1 MFDPSREDVRR
12 FFCETWRK
20 HRERLPLSALE
31 ALALDWILEHPEY
44 HALLA
49 APEQALASD
58 FGVESGRTNP
68 FLHLSLHLAVAEQL
82 QIDQPP
88 GIRAAYQRLAHRT
101 GSAHEAAHALLECL
115 GEVLWRSQRDKA
127 PPDAAAYL
135 ACIARRAGAGAPG
148 NGNDL
153 PGRHG
158 GGPPT
163 R

>member
-1 MFDPSREDVRR
+1 MFDPSRNDVRR

-20 HRERLPLSALE
+20 HGERLPLSPLE
-31 ALALDWILEHPEY
+31 AMALDWILEHPEY

-88 GIRAAYQRLAHRT
+88 GIRAEYERLAQRT
-101 GSAHEAAHALLECL
+101 GSTHEAAHVLLECL
-115 GEVLWRSQRDKA
+115 GEVLWRSQRDNA

-135 ACIARRAGAGAPG
+135 ECIRR
-148 NGNDL
+148 
-153 PGRHG
+153 
-158 GGPPT
+158 
-163 R
+163 